1 MTSAGLA
8 ASRLLRAHRPVSGTA
23 AVAVGLV
30 VLETVLSKAFGSFA
44 AGPFLLLIAC
54 GLAFVPF
61 VPAELRRPC
70 LVVPLVSVLSVAI
83 ASLALVSASSLGVPL
98 TATSIRGI
106 ALLLTLVS
114 AGVSALPAFRRERSR
129 RWDGDV
135 RIELAVLLL
144 LTAIL
149 VLASTLYDPVV
160 GGAPVPGEDWGHYLL
175 YAQQIAREHA
185 IRIDNPYWMG
195 GGLAFSQDPGVPPL
209 YGAFLLVGGQ
219 SAGVLVHGIVLFS
232 LLGILAVFVFT
243 AGLWGSK
250 AGLVAAGLWAVLPAG
265 LDLLSWHG
273 LASVYAL
280 ALYPLAAL
288 CIGAVHRGRLGW
300 RWALLL
306 ALTGVSLLGAHRMTA
321 LVAGVTLTPVLALA
335 IFHRPKPG
343 ARFLAAVAL
352 FGLVL
357 GGGLVLHLIRLL
369 EKTGQVSDY
378 RLFLVRKVQWSYSV
392 RDLTWTVIALGLVG
406 LAALIAHPRTRRD
419 PALLVLVG
427 MIAGPVA
434 LGYAWLVHIP
444 LDYIRMGT
452 YLALPLVAACGAAW
466 GRLLPQRALPLVIVP
481 ILLVAGRAHDLG
493 PQFRSFYQI
502 ADPVTLRGLASL
514 DVRTRTSTAPI
525 VTDQCWAFLVP
536 WLLQHRSLAGLED
549 WTIPFR
555 QDLEPARRARRIL
568 YGGASGRALARRLGI
583 RYVVLDPKCS
593 SWSTQDLP
601 VTIRGKP
608 LYASNRLLI
617 LQLPSST
624 KS

>member
-1 MTSAGLA
+1 MKRSGLA
-8 ASRLLRAHRPVSGTA
+8 AQRLLRAHRPISGTA

-30 VLETVLSKAFGSFA
+30 VLEFILSKTFGSFPE
-44 AGPFLLLIAC
+44 GPFLLLIAC

-61 VPAELRRPC
+61 VPTELRRPS
-70 LVVPLVSVLSVAI
+70 LVVPLVPVVAVAI
-83 ASLALVSASSLGVPL
+83 ASLALVSASSFAIPL
-98 TATSIRGI
+98 TATSVRAI
-106 ALLLTLVS
+106 ALCLTLAS
-114 AGVSALPAFRRERSR
+114 LGFSALPAFQHERKR
-129 RWDGDV
+129 RWDGDL

-149 VLASTLYDPVV
+149 VLAATLYDPVV
-160 GGAPVPGEDWGHYLL
+160 GGTPVPGEDWGHYLL
-175 YAQQIAREHA
+175 YAQQIAQEHA
-185 IRIDNPYWMG
+185 VRIDNPYWMG

-209 YGAFLLVGGQ
+209 YGAFLLVGSQ
-219 SAGVLVHGIVLFS
+219 AAGVLVHGIVLFS
-232 LLGILAVFVFT
+232 LLGVIAVFVFA

-280 ALYPLAAL
+280 ALYPLVAL
-288 CIGAVHRGRLGW
+288 CVGSALRGRLNW

-306 ALTGVSLLGAHRMTA
+306 ALASAALLGAHRMTA
-321 LVAGVTLTPVLALA
+321 LVAGVAFAPVLVIA
-335 IFHRPKPG
+335 IVRRPKLG
-343 ARFLAAVAL
+343 ARFLATVSL

-357 GGGLVLHLIRLL
+357 GGGLVLHLTRLL

-392 RDLTWTVIALGLVG
+392 RDLTWTVVALGVVG
-406 LAALIAHPRTRRD
+406 LATLIAHPRMRRD
-419 PALLVLVG
+419 PALIALVG

-444 LDYIRMGT
+444 LDYVRMGT
-452 YLALPLVAACGAAW
+452 YLALPLVAASGAAW
-466 GRLLPQRALPLVIVP
+466 GRLLPRRALPLAIVP

-493 PQFRSFYQI
+493 PQFRSFYQL
-502 ADPVTLRGLASL
+502 ADRVTLRGLATL
-514 DVRTRTSTAPI
+514 DERTRTSTAPI

-555 QDLEPARRARRIL
+555 QDLAPARQARQIL
-568 YGGASGRALARRLGI
+568 YGGASGRTLARHLGI

-593 SWSTQDLP
+593 SWSTQHLP
-601 VTIRGKP
+601 VTIHGTP
-608 LYASNRLLI
+608 LYASTRLLI
-617 LQLPSST
+617 LQLPPRT
-624 KS
+624 PG